1 MFLHLSPLTIQ
12 QFFSLLKKGN
22 GSVRVRGLWKFDKSL
37 ISDSDYTETMKKNTF
52 VKLYGY

>member
-12 QFFSLLKKGN
+12 QFFFLLKKGN

-37 ISDSDYTETMKKNTF
+37 ISDSDYTETMKKTH
-52 VKLYGY
+52 L